1 MPNTA
6 IQLAEGISWV
16 GALNPALRLFD
27 IFMRTERGTTYNA
40 YLVQGRDKIA
50 LIDGVKAG
58 FSKEWL
64 ARLESV
70 VPLERIDYL
79 VGNHLEPDHSGA
91 YLAALERMP
100 RARVVV
106 SKNARTF
113 LQELTNQELDP
124 LLVGTGDALD
134 LGGKTLKFLT
144 APFLHWPDTM
154 FTYVPED
161 AVLFSCDFF
170 GAHFCHEELFDDQV
184 GDYTHAF
191 KYYFDHIFRPFK
203 EHVRNG
209 LQLIEPL
216 PLSLIAPSHGPV
228 VRAGISD
235 VQQQYREWASRP
247 APVPEGSLLVFYV
260 SAYGLTG
267 QLARAVAEGAQAT
280 GVRTALYDLVGTEIP
295 TVLDDIEAADGLAVG
310 SCTIN
315 GDAVKPIWDLLSSL
329 ATLKLR
335 GKWAAAF
342 GSYGWSGEAVPM
354 IEERL
359 KSLKFRLAGPGV
371 RIKFTPKPE
380 DLEAARVLG
389 QMLGEKIKADS
400 QGGVKA

>member
-1 MPNTA
+1 MTHA
-6 IQLAEGISWV
+6 AVRLAEGISWI
-16 GALNPALRLFD
+16 GAFNPKLRIFD
-27 IFMRTERGTTYNA
+27 IIMRTERGTSYNA
-40 YLVQGRDKIA
+40 YLVQGSERTA

-58 FSKEWL
+58 FSQEWL
-64 ARLESV
+64 DRLGALI
-70 VPLERIDYL
+70 PLDRIDYL

-91 YLAALERMP
+91 YLAALEHMP

-106 SKNARTF
+106 SKNARAF
-113 LQELTNQELDP
+113 LQELTNQDLDP
-124 LLVGTGDALD
+124 LLVGTGDSLD
-134 LGGKTLKFLT
+134 LGGKTLQFLT

-170 GAHFCHEELFDDQV
+170 GAHFCHEALFDDQV
-184 GDYTHAF
+184 GEYARDF
-191 KYYFDHIFRPFK
+191 QYYFDHIFRPFK
-203 EHVRNG
+203 EHVRHG

-216 PLSLIAPSHGPV
+216 PLKLIAPSHGPL
-228 VRAGISD
+228 VRGRIAE
-235 VQQQYREWASRP
+235 VQRQYREWASYP

-267 QLARAVAEGAQAT
+267 QLAQAVAEGAQAA
-280 GVRTALYDLVGTEIP
+280 GVRTALHDLVGTEIP
-295 TVLDDIEAADGLAVG
+295 AVLDDIEAADALAVG

-315 GDAVKPIWDLLSSL
+315 GDAVKPVWDLLSSL

-359 KSLKFRLAGPGV
+359 KSLKFRLAAPGV
-371 RIKFTPKPE
+371 RVKFTPKPE
-380 DLEAARVLG
+380 DLEAARALG
-389 QMLGEKIKADS
+389 HLLGEKIKSDNS
-400 QGGVKA
+400 GGAKT

>member
-6 IQLAEGISWV
+6 VRLAEGVHWV
-16 GALNPALRLFD
+16 GALNPNLRIFD
-27 IFMRTERGTTYNA
+27 IIMRTERGTSYNA
-40 YLVQGRDKIA
+40 YLVQGREKTA

-58 FSKEWL
+58 FSQEWL
-64 ARLESV
+64 DRLKSV
-70 VPLERIDYL
+70 VALDRVDYL

-91 YLAALERMP
+91 YLKALEHMP

-124 LLVGTGDALD
+124 LLVGTGDSLD
-134 LGGKTLKFLT
+134 LGGKTLQFLT
-144 APFLHWPDTM
+144 APFLHWPDSM

-161 AVLFSCDFF
+161 AILFSCDFF
-170 GAHFCHEELFDDQV
+170 GAHLSQEAFFDDQV
-184 GDYTHAF
+184 GDYTRELQ
-191 KYYFDHIFRPFK
+191 YYFDHIFRPFK

-209 LQLIEPL
+209 LQLIEAL
-216 PLSLIAPSHGPV
+216 PLSLIAPSHGPL
-228 VRAGISD
+228 VRTRIS
-235 VQQQYREWASRP
+235 QIRRQYQEWASRP

-260 SAYGLTG
+260 SAYGMTG
-267 QLARAVAEGAQAT
+267 QLAQALAEGAQAA
-280 GVRTALYDLVGTEIP
+280 GVRAALYDLVNTEIP
-295 TVLDDIEAADGLAVG
+295 AVLDDVEAADALAVG

-315 GDAVKPIWDLLSSL
+315 GDAVKPVWDLLSSL

-354 IEERL
+354 IEERM
-359 KSLKFRLAGPGV
+359 KALKFRLAAPGV
-371 RIKFTPKPE
+371 RVKFTPKPE
-380 DLEAARVLG
+380 DLETARLLG
-389 QMLGEKIKADS
+389 RTLGEKIKGES
-400 QGGVKA
+400 QGGARG